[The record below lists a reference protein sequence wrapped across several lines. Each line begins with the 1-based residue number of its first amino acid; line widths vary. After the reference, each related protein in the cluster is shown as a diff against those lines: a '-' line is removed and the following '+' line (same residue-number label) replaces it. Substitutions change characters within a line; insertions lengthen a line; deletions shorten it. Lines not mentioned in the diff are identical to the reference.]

1 MPTSRLYLPAIAALF
16 LLSAHAQTSAPLSG
30 VPANAH
36 AAIVHYQLPTDGPL
50 PRTYL
55 VTLAVADPKNPDW
68 VIGNFASGVVRTVTA
83 QNQGR
88 FSETWDGLDDN
99 YMPVVPGTYGVK
111 GIYMPAQKWAI
122 DGQYHA
128 VIPKLAATGNSWG
141 QAPGEDSLPDK
152 IEGDPVG
159 APLAD
164 VDVAANGRGALAFE
178 YLENGKNYF
187 LADFTK
193 PVGYGQIITGYDSGV
208 FAGATSICTDGDSIW
223 CFSTDGGTGFIA
235 RADGQPKRT
244 PDARWSSRRKEVGW
258 WARNTTRRKVP
269 GIGSTG

>member
-187 LADFTK
+187 LADFTAG
-193 PVGYGQIITGYDSGV
+193 PDSSPAPTASRSATRRPAAIMSTSPT
-208 FAGATSICTDGDSIW
+208 AGSPRWRLG
-223 CFSTDGGTGFIA
+223 
-235 RADGQPKRT
+235 PKRT

-258 WARNTTRRKVP
+258 WARKTTRRKVP